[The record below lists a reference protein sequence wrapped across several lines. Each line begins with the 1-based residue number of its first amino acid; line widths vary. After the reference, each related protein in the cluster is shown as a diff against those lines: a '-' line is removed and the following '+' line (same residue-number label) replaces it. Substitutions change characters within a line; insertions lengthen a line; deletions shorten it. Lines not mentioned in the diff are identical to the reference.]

1 MSNVEVIR
9 GIYGAFGR
17 GDIESVLAALHPEI
31 EWVEAEIEDL
41 LYGGTHRGREAV
53 AKDVLAVMPQ
63 TWEKAAARVSFW
75 NLMGISFPWRE
86 ESGKELLLGRR

>member
-63 TWEKAAARVSFW
+63 TWEKVESAGGVDRWRRRGGRAGALQRAR
-75 NLMGISFPWRE
+75 
-86 ESGKELLLGRR
+86 